1 MNNNQTGTCLEEHVA
16 MATEFHS
23 DGRLCDEW
31 LADLE
36 CARLSD
42 AECTLTKRMVLRDQ
56 ILHLRKTDRG
66 QLLRLQKAL
75 SLARPP
81 KRRIKRERGRRTA
94 VRALCEPLL
103 SESAARLCVQ
113 VSQRSVR
120 QLASS

>member
-1 MNNNQTGTCLEEHVA
+1 MSGNLTGPCSEEHMP

-36 CARLSD
+36 QARLSD
-42 AECTLTKRMVLRDQ
+42 AECTLTRRMVLRDQ

-81 KRRIKRERGRRTA
+81 KRRIRRISLSFYPPRFA
-94 VRALCEPLL
+94 VEF
-103 SESAARLCVQ
+103 E
-113 VSQRSVR
+113 
-120 QLASS
+120 